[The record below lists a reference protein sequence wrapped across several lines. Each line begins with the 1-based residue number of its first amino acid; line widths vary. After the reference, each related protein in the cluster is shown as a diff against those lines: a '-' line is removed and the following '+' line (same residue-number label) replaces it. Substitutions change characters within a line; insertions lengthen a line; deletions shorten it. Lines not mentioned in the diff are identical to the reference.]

1 MCDYLCTD
9 ILLEASCCLNCRPIL
24 IRMSHFYFFNVNMTM
39 YIFSPWFGR
48 KKFQRSIACFWLAV
62 IMMRRGMK
70 GRKKRCWLE
79 RRWRLRLVW
88 SVWAMNWLKVRS
100 ADPPVKAEKQTDNF
114 TQTRNPLK
122 ERSAG
127 ESVMKDRNEYSRKPV
142 RFGLYL

>member
-1 MCDYLCTD
+1 
-9 ILLEASCCLNCRPIL
+9 
-24 IRMSHFYFFNVNMTM
+24 
-39 YIFSPWFGR
+39 
-48 KKFQRSIACFWLAV
+48 
-62 IMMRRGMK
+62 
-70 GRKKRCWLE
+70 
-79 RRWRLRLVW
+79 
-88 SVWAMNWLKVRS
+88 MNWLKVRG